1 MNSSF
6 HSRLGFTSA
15 FFYLMAVLIT
25 LQTLRLQTRWLYQP
39 EDPET
44 APGMVQVQPER
55 GLIYDRY
62 GHILAA
68 NKTVYEV
75 GVNLNLI
82 SENQNAET
90 VSRVL
95 SQILDLDYSEVYT
108 KVSTVPGSEN
118 GVYYKVVE
126 HFATEEQVNQIW
138 ENVKEYAKR
147 AESDKNLDDSDA
159 LAGIDWIPKTI
170 RVYPEGELAS
180 NIIGYNTPW
189 DDAHFGVEENYDTLL
204 SGSPVYV
211 NVADSAHIFEAD
223 YEVPSGASL
232 VLTIDRDIQ
241 AAMEKIIDEAVADNG
256 AQMGVLVVMDP
267 ETGEMLSMAT
277 TPRADPDHYTEYKEN
292 FYNPAIDYPY
302 EPGSVF
308 KIFTM
313 AAALDT
319 GRVTPNTDF
328 MDVGSYTIGEQT
340 YQNWDKM
347 AWGPQT
353 MTTCMEHSL
362 NVCLAWVA
370 DEKLGTDDFYKY
382 LKDFRIGRSTNI
394 DLSGEVVWPLW
405 TPSDAQWRLELLGA
419 NSFGQSVM
427 VTPIQMVM
435 AASALANDGNMVAP
449 RIVKSYEY
457 NGVQQDTSV
466 TVVGTPIS
474 KKTARTITNMLSI
487 SMEGETY
494 QAAVID
500 GYKIAGKTGTAQIA
514 EGGRYLEDLTNTSFI
529 GWGPADDPKF
539 LVYIWLEKP
548 TSDIWASLV
557 VSPIF
562 KRTIN
567 ELVVLMNIP
576 PDDVRQELYA
586 NHTE

>member
-1 MNSSF
+1 MQNGF
-6 HSRLGFTSA
+6 RSRLGFSSA
-15 FFYLMAVLIT
+15 FFYLMAVLIA
-25 LQTLRLQTRWLYQP
+25 LQTVRLQTRWLYTP
-39 EDPET
+39 EDPAES
-44 APGMVQVQPER
+44 PGMVLAQPER

-62 GHILAA
+62 GHLMAG

-75 GVNLNLI
+75 GLNLNLI
-82 SENQNAET
+82 AEANNAET
-90 VSRVL
+90 IARVL
-95 SQILDLDYSEVYT
+95 SQILDADYNDIYT
-108 KVSTVPGSEN
+108 KASTVPGSEG

-138 ENVKEYAKR
+138 NNIEEYQKR
-147 AESDKNLDDSDA
+147 VNSDKKLDDSA
-159 LAGIDWIPKTI
+159 SLTGIDWKPKTI
-170 RVYPEGELAS
+170 RVYPENSLAS
-180 NIIGYNTPW
+180 NILGYETPW
-189 DDAHFGVEENYDTLL
+189 GDAHFGVEQHYDTLL
-204 SGSPVYV
+204 SGTPVYV
-211 NVADSAHIFEAD
+211 NVQDSSHIFEAD

-241 AAMEKIIDEAVADNG
+241 AAMEKIIDDAVKDNG
-256 AQMGVLVVMDP
+256 AQLGVLIVMDP
-267 ETGEMLSMAT
+267 KTGELLAMAT
-277 TPRADPDHYTEYKEN
+277 TPRANPNKYTEFKEDS
-292 FYNPAIDYPY
+292 FNPAIDLSY

-313 AAALDT
+313 ASALDAEA
-319 GRVTPNTDF
+319 VTPNTSFLDT
-328 MDVGSYTIGEQT
+328 GSYTIGKQT
-340 YQNWDKM
+340 FSNWDNG

-370 DEKLGTDDFYKY
+370 DELGTDRFYNY
-382 LKDFRIGRSTNI
+382 LNAFRIGRSTNI
-394 DLSGEVVWPLW
+394 DLAGEIVWPLW
-405 TPSDAQWRLELLGA
+405 TPKDAQWQLELLGA

-435 AASALANDGNMVAP
+435 AASALANEGKMVAP
-449 RIVKSYEY
+449 HIVKSYEY
-457 NGVQQDTSV
+457 NGMQQDTGT
-466 TVVGTPIS
+466 TVVNSPIS
-474 KKTARTITNMLSI
+474 SKSAKTITNMLSV

-494 QAAVID
+494 EAAIID
-500 GYKIAGKTGTAQIA
+500 GYKIAGKTGTAQIP
-514 EGGRYLEDLTNTSFI
+514 EDGRYLDDLTNTSFI
-529 GWGPADDPKF
+529 GWGPADDPQF

-576 PDDVRQELYA
+576 PDDVRKNLYA
-586 NHTE
+586 NTIK

>member
-1 MNSSF
+1 MNSGF
-6 HSRLGFTSA
+6 RSRLGFTS
-15 FFYLMAVLIT
+15 FFYYIMALLIT
-25 LQTLRLQTRWLYQP
+25 LQTIRLQTRWLYQP
-39 EDPET
+39 EVPAEN
-44 APGMVQVQPER
+44 AGMVQVQPER

-75 GVNLNLI
+75 GLDLVLI
-82 SENQNAET
+82 AKVQNAET
-90 VSRVL
+90 IARVL
-95 SQILDLDYSEVYT
+95 SQILELDYDEVYT
-108 KVSTVPGSEN
+108 KASTVPGSEG
-118 GVYYKVVE
+118 GVYYKVAE
-126 HFATEEQVNQIW
+126 HFATGDQVDQIW
-138 ENVKEYAKR
+138 ENMNEYAKR
-147 AESDKNLDDSDA
+147 ASSDKKLDASDT
-159 LAGIDWIPKTI
+159 LVGIDWKPKSV
-170 RVYPEGELAS
+170 RVYPENSLAS
-180 NIIGYNTPW
+180 NILGFQTLW
-189 DDAHFGVEENYDTLL
+189 GEAHFGVEENYDTLL
-204 SGSPVYV
+204 SGTPVYV
-211 NVADSAHIFEAD
+211 SVEDSSHIFEAD

-241 AAMEKIIDEAVADNG
+241 AAMEKIIDEAVEDNG
-256 AQMGVLVVMDP
+256 AQMGVLIVMDP
-267 ETGEMLSMAT
+267 ETGDLLSMAT
-277 TPRADPDHYTEYKEN
+277 TPRADPSHYSEYDKN

-313 AAALDT
+313 ASAIDA
-319 GRVTPNTDF
+319 GKVTPNTSFLDT
-328 MDVGSYTIGEQT
+328 GGYTIGKQT
-340 YQNWDKM
+340 YQNWDRM

-353 MTTCMEHSL
+353 MTTCMENSL

-370 DEKLGTDDFYKY
+370 DELGTDNFYNY
-382 LKDFRIGRSTNI
+382 LKAFRIGRSTNI
-394 DLSGEVVWPLW
+394 DLAGEVVWPLW
-405 TPSDAQWRLELLGA
+405 TPKDARWQIELLGA

-466 TVVGTPIS
+466 TVVNSPIS
-474 KKTARTITNMLSI
+474 KKTARTMTNMLSI

-514 EGGRYLEDLTNTSFI
+514 EGGRYLDNLTNTSFI

-562 KRTIN
+562 KKTIN

-576 PDDVRQELYA
+576 PDDVRQNLYA
-586 NHTE
+586 NTVE